1 MLAAVGDELVVLVQ
15 GTVGHAAMEVIGA
28 ETLLK
33 SQGYYLY
40 YLNFDKI
47 QHIVWY
53 AYLNAASD
61 ESSGLPAV
69 DAGQLLR
76 PLDLADDLCLGG
88 RRGGLE
94 EAGGEPEAE
103 EVDLEAGQQGTQ
115 PASRRVPAQKTHCI
129 NDNLKLIKFP
139 NQDIF
144 KMIRI

>member
-1 MLAAVGDELVVLVQ
+1 MLATVGDEFVILVQ
-15 GTVGHAAMEVIGA
+15 GTVGHAAVKVVGA

-61 ESSGLPAV
+61 ESSSLPAV
-69 DAGQLLR
+69 DTSQLLR
-76 PLDLADDLCLGG
+76 PLDFADDLGLGG

-115 PASRRVPAQKTHCI
+115 PASRRVPAQKTH
-129 NDNLKLIKFP
+129 LLI
-139 NQDIF
+139 I
-144 KMIRI
+144 

>member
-1 MLAAVGDELVVLVQ
+1 MVNYKL
-15 GTVGHAAMEVIGA
+15 
-28 ETLLK
+28 
-33 SQGYYLY
+33 
-40 YLNFDKI
+40 
-47 QHIVWY
+47 WY

-61 ESSGLPAV
+61 ESSSLPAV

-76 PLDLADDLCLGG
+76 PLDLADDLGLGG

-144 KMIRI
+144 KMIRINF